1 MADTDVQGMLVRI
14 EATTAQL
21 RQELARSESA
31 VANTAQNIDRSLGV
45 VDSAFDRLNVNAR
58 EAGHEVT
65 SVFSAIGAANLA
77 AVGSVAGLV
86 ALTTSTIDYAKEV
99 KNLSALSNTTVEDFQ
114 RWAYGA
120 KSVGV
125 EQDKLGD
132 ILKDTNDRVGE
143 FLQRGGGEM
152 ADFFKEIAPRIGV
165 TASAF
170 ANLSGP
176 QALQL
181 YYSSLEKAG
190 LNQQQMTTYM
200 ESVADE
206 ATALIPLLRDNGKG
220 FKELGDQA
228 ERAGGVISEFNIVRL
243 VEAGKAISAMKDT
256 FAGAANQLTIGLLP
270 GIESVTKSFQ
280 ELRDN
285 GGAQRLGETIGFLV
299 ENIDVLVAALGGK
312 MAAAFAKFAID
323 AVTSAGAATKAMV
336 TNIAT
341 TKASAIAKAEETA
354 ASAAAAS
361 AKLRESVAAY
371 SAAQAVQLETATR
384 VASLQAAQ
392 QTLAYQARL
401 AVGTAEEARY
411 TAALAAIERDLA
423 VAKAAAAA
431 ATQRLTVATTAST
444 AAMARDTAATT
455 ANAAAQAQAAAAKN
469 VLARAG
475 ASLLSILGGPAG
487 IAALAVGVGVAFL
500 AMGSNAQT
508 ARTDVNDLKR
518 SVEEVRKEFA
528 QLTRDQQQGA
538 LVRVTEQQRDSAQ
551 KATEAYDALRTSA
564 QRALVGP
571 RSSEAGA
578 KQFAA
583 LTSAMDQARAAG
595 QPLSDTILKVGQ
607 QLGIPQKA
615 LDGWVKQSETVSSL
629 DVETGLLSARQALY
643 SKQLDDSTKSTKGK
657 TDADI
662 AADNAGKN
670 FQQTLEKQLHTLK
683 DKTKLEEADRFITEN
698 KIDPQSALAKQIRE
712 TAKAYDAQKDADKAA
727 TDAAQKN
734 KSAQSKLEQQLKTA
748 GDAYTK
754 LKEKFDPVSAAADEQ
769 QLKTAGDAYTKLKE
783 KFDPVSAAADEQK
796 QKTDELNLLYKSGK
810 ISTEEYGKGLQWLKL
825 QYEQTVASSSGLAEA
840 MKYEADLQRQL
851 AVSSASY
858 DQMAAAVGMGDK
870 QADRAQA
877 RLALEQDT
885 NNKILALRTQL
896 ATATTERQ
904 RQALETQIQLTQQYG
919 VRQLDAMQQGYE
931 KLDEA
936 QADWKNGAKSAFQD
950 YLDSAKDVAGQTK
963 TFFTGAF
970 SSMED
975 SVVSFA
981 ETGKFSFADFTK
993 SIIADMGRIAARK
1006 ASSALLEMLF
1016 NAGMSYFSS
1025 GSGNGL
1031 ASGSAGA
1038 TSSNLGA
1045 SSAGYSST
1053 YFPQALGGAWSN
1065 GVQMFA
1071 NGGAFETNSILTMPT
1086 PFSFGTGDM
1095 GIAGEAGP
1103 EAIMPL
1109 ARGADG
1115 SLGVQVVGGT
1125 PGGSTVVQL
1134 SAPMHITVQDRSS
1147 EGMELDSAALQQNMQ
1162 RQMLGVAE
1170 KAIADSWRAGGTS
1183 YRNSTGRR

>member
-31 VANTAQNIDRSLGV
+31 VSNTAQNIDRSLGV

-120 KSVGV
+120 KSVGI

-152 ADFFKEIAPRIGV
+152 SDFFKEIAPRVGV

-206 ATALIPLLRDNGKG
+206 ATALIPLLRNNGKG
-220 FKELGDQA
+220 FKDLGDQA
-228 ERAGGVISEFNIVRL
+228 ERAGAVISEFNIVRL

-354 ASAAAAS
+354 ASAASAS

-371 SAAQAVQLETATR
+371 SAAQAVQLETASR

-423 VAKAAAAA
+423 VAKSAAAA
-431 ATQRLTVATTAST
+431 ATQRLTAATTAST

-607 QLGIPQKA
+607 QLGIPQKT

-698 KIDPQSALAKQIRE
+698 KINPQGALAKQIRE

-727 TDAAQKN
+727 TDAAQKS

-769 QLKTAGDAYTKLKE
+769 
-783 KFDPVSAAADEQK
+783 K
-796 QKTDELNLLYKSGK
+796 QKIDELSLLYKSGK

-825 QYEQTVASSSGLAEA
+825 QYEQTVASSSGLSEA

-858 DQMAAAVGMGDK
+858 DQMAAAVGMGGK
-870 QADRAQA
+870 QSDRAQA
-877 RLALEQDT
+877 RIALEQDT

-904 RQALETQIQLTQQYG
+904 RHALETQIQLTQQYG

-950 YLDSAKDVAGQTK
+950 YLDSARDVAGQTK

-975 SVVSFA
+975 SVANFA
-981 ETGKFSFADFTK
+981 TTGKFSFADFTK
-993 SIIADMGRIAARK
+993 SVIADMGRIAARK

-1071 NGGAFETNSILTMPT
+1071 DGGAFTNGIVDVPT
-1086 PFSFGTGDM
+1086 AFGMADGGTGIM
-1095 GIAGEAGP
+1095 GEAGP

-1115 SLGVQVVGGT
+1115 SLGVRMVGGA
-1125 PGGSTVVQL
+1125 PGGGTVVQVD
-1134 SAPMHITVQDRSS
+1134 APVYLTVEDRSS

-1183 YRNSTGRR
+1183 YRNSNVRR

>member
-21 RQELARSESA
+21 RQELARSEST
-31 VANTAQNIDRSLGV
+31 VSNTAQNIDRSLAV
-45 VDSAFDRLNVNAR
+45 IDNAFDRLNANAHA
-58 EAGHEVT
+58 AGEEVT

-114 RWAYGA
+114 RLAYGA
-120 KSVGV
+120 KTVGV

-152 ADFFKEIAPRIGV
+152 ADFFKEIAPQIGV
-165 TASAF
+165 TAGQF

-190 LNQQQMTTYM
+190 LNQQQVTTYM
-200 ESVADE
+200 EAMADE
-206 ATALIPLLRDNGKG
+206 ATALIPLLRNNGKG
-220 FKELGDQA
+220 FKDLGDQA

-243 VEAGKAISAMKDT
+243 VEAGKAISEMKDT
-256 FAGAANQLTIGLLP
+256 FAGAANQVTIGLLP

-285 GGAQRLGETIGFLV
+285 GGAQRFGETIAFLA
-299 ENIDVLVAALGGK
+299 ENIDILVAALGGK

-323 AVTSAGAATKAMV
+323 AVVSAGAATKAMV

-354 ASAAAAS
+354 ASAAAAA

-392 QTLAYQARL
+392 QTLAYQTRL

-431 ATQRLTVATTAST
+431 ATQRLTAATAAST

-500 AMGSNAQT
+500 AMGSSAQT

-518 SVEEVRKEFA
+518 SVEDVRKEFA

-538 LVRVTEQQRDSAQ
+538 LVRVTEQQRDSA
-551 KATEAYDALRTSA
+551 KEAATAFDALRTSV
-564 QRALVGP
+564 QRSLVGP

-583 LTSAMDQARAAG
+583 LTSSMEQARAAG

-607 QLGIPQKA
+607 QLGIPQKT

-629 DVETGLLSARQALY
+629 DVATGLLAARQALY

-769 QLKTAGDAYTKLKE
+769 
-783 KFDPVSAAADEQK
+783 K

-885 NNKILALRTQL
+885 NNKVLALRTQL
-896 ATATTERQ
+896 ATATTDKQ

-936 QADWKNGAKSAFQD
+936 QADWKNGAKSAFED
-950 YLDSAKDVAGQTK
+950 YLDSANDVAGQTK
-963 TFFTGAF
+963 SLFTSAF

-975 SVVSFA
+975 SVMNFA
-981 ETGKFSFADFTK
+981 TTGKFSFADFTK

-1053 YFPQALGGAWSN
+1053 YFPQALGGAWSG

-1071 NGGAFETNSILTMPT
+1071 DGGAFTNSIVNVPT
-1086 PFSFGTGDM
+1086 AFGMAAGGA
-1095 GIAGEAGP
+1095 GIMGEAGP

-1109 ARGADG
+1109 TRASDG
-1115 SLGVQVVGGT
+1115 SLGVRMVGGVSS
-1125 PGGSTVVQL
+1125 GGTVVQVD
-1134 SAPMHITVQDRSS
+1134 APVYLTVEDRSS

-1183 YRNSTGRR
+1183 YRNSNGRR

>member
-31 VANTAQNIDRSLGV
+31 VSNTAQNIDRSLGV

-114 RWAYGA
+114 RLAYGA

-152 ADFFKEIAPRIGV
+152 ADFFKEIAPQIGV
-165 TASAF
+165 TAGQF

-190 LNQQQMTTYM
+190 LNQQQVTTYM
-200 ESVADE
+200 ESMADE

-220 FKELGDQA
+220 FKDLGDQA

-323 AVTSAGAATKAMV
+323 AVTSAGTATKAMV

-371 SAAQAVQLETATR
+371 SAAQAVQLETAAR

-411 TAALAAIERDLA
+411 TAALTAIERDLA
-423 VAKAAAAA
+423 VAKSAAAA
-431 ATQRLTVATTAST
+431 ATQRLTAATTAST

-469 VLARAG
+469 VLARGG

-487 IAALAVGVGVAFL
+487 IAALAVGAGVAFL
-500 AMGSNAQT
+500 TMGSNAQT

-578 KQFAA
+578 KQFTT
-583 LTSAMDQARAAG
+583 LMSAMDQARAAG

-607 QLGIPQKA
+607 QLGIPQKT

-698 KIDPQSALAKQIRE
+698 KINPQGALAKQIRE

-727 TDAAQKN
+727 TEAAQKS

-769 QLKTAGDAYTKLKE
+769 
-783 KFDPVSAAADEQK
+783 K
-796 QKTDELNLLYKSGK
+796 QKTDELSLLYKSGK

-825 QYEQTVASSSGLAEA
+825 QYDQTIASSSGLSEA

-919 VRQLDAMQQGYE
+919 VRQLNAMQQGYE

-950 YLDSAKDVAGQTK
+950 YFDSAKDVAGQTK
-963 TFFTGAF
+963 SLFTSAF

-975 SVVSFA
+975 SVANFA

-993 SIIADMGRIAARK
+993 SVIADMGRIAARK

-1071 NGGAFETNSILTMPT
+1071 DGGAFTNGIVDVPT
-1086 PFSFGTGDM
+1086 AFGMAGGGA
-1095 GIAGEAGP
+1095 GIMGEAGP

-1134 SAPMHITVQDRSS
+1134 SAPMHITVRDRSS

-1162 RQMLGVAE
+1162 RQMFGVAE

>member
-31 VANTAQNIDRSLGV
+31 VSNTAQSIDRSLGV

-120 KSVGV
+120 KSVGI

-152 ADFFKEIAPRIGV
+152 SDFFKEIAPRVGV

-220 FKELGDQA
+220 FKDLGDQA

-371 SAAQAVQLETATR
+371 SAAQAVQLETASR

-423 VAKAAAAA
+423 VAKSAAAA
-431 ATQRLTVATTAST
+431 ATQRLTAATTAST

-578 KQFAA
+578 KQFTT
-583 LTSAMDQARAAG
+583 LMSAMDQARAAG

-607 QLGIPQKA
+607 QLGIPQKT

-629 DVETGLLSARQALY
+629 DVETGLLAARQALY

-698 KIDPQSALAKQIRE
+698 KINPQGALAKQIRE

-727 TDAAQKN
+727 TESAQKR
-734 KSAQSKLEQQLKTA
+734 KSAESELEQQLKTA

-769 QLKTAGDAYTKLKE
+769 KKKIDQ
-783 KFDPVSAAADEQK
+783 
-796 QKTDELNLLYKSGK
+796 LNLLYKSNE
-810 ISTEEYGKGLQWLKL
+810 ISTQEYGKGLQWLKL
-825 QYEQTVASSSGLAEA
+825 QYEQTIASSSGLAEA

-963 TFFTGAF
+963 SFFTGAF

-975 SVVSFA
+975 SVANFA
-981 ETGKFSFADFTK
+981 TTGKFSFAEFTK
-993 SIIADMGRIAARK
+993 SVIADMGRIAARK

-1016 NAGMSYFSS
+1016 NAGMSYFGS

-1031 ASGSAGA
+1031 AAGSAGA
-1038 TSSNLGA
+1038 TSSSLGA

-1071 NGGAFETNSILTMPT
+1071 DGGAFTNGIVDVPT
-1086 PFSFGTGDM
+1086 AFGMAGGGTGIM
-1095 GIAGEAGP
+1095 GEAGP

-1115 SLGVQVVGGT
+1115 SLGVRMVGGA
-1125 PGGSTVVQL
+1125 PSGGTVVQVD
-1134 SAPMHITVQDRSS
+1134 APVYLTVEDRSS

-1183 YRNSTGRR
+1183 YRNSNGRR

>member
-120 KSVGV
+120 KSVGI

-152 ADFFKEIAPRIGV
+152 SDFFKEIAPRVGV

-206 ATALIPLLRDNGKG
+206 ATALIPLLRNNGKG
-220 FKELGDQA
+220 FKDLGDQA

-243 VEAGKAISAMKDT
+243 VEAGKSISAMKDT

-371 SAAQAVQLETATR
+371 SAAQAVQLETASR

-423 VAKAAAAA
+423 VAKSAAAA
-431 ATQRLTVATTAST
+431 ATQRLTAATTAST

-551 KATEAYDALRTSA
+551 KAAEAYDALRTSA

-583 LTSAMDQARAAG
+583 LTNAMDQARAAG

-607 QLGIPQKA
+607 QLGIPQKT

-629 DVETGLLSARQALY
+629 DVETGLLAARQALY

-698 KIDPQSALAKQIRE
+698 KINPQSALAKQIRE

-727 TDAAQKN
+727 TDAAQKS

-769 QLKTAGDAYTKLKE
+769 
-783 KFDPVSAAADEQK
+783 K
-796 QKTDELNLLYKSGK
+796 QKTDELSLLYKSGK

-825 QYEQTVASSSGLAEA
+825 QYEQTVASSSGLSEA
-840 MKYEADLQRQL
+840 MKYESDLQRQL

-858 DQMAAAVGMGDK
+858 DQMAAAVGMGGK

-877 RLALEQDT
+877 RIALEQDT

-919 VRQLDAMQQGYE
+919 VRQFDAMQQGYE

-950 YLDSAKDVAGQTK
+950 YLDSARDVAGQTK

-975 SVVSFA
+975 SVANFA
-981 ETGKFSFADFTK
+981 TTGKFSFADFTK
-993 SIIADMGRIAARK
+993 SVIADMGRIAARK

-1016 NAGMSYFSS
+1016 NAGMSYFGS

-1031 ASGSAGA
+1031 AAGSAGA

-1071 NGGAFETNSILTMPT
+1071 DGGAFETNSILTMPT
-1086 PFSFGTGDM
+1086 PFSFGSGDM

-1183 YRNSTGRR
+1183 FRNSNGRR

>member
-120 KSVGV
+120 KSVGI

-152 ADFFKEIAPRIGV
+152 SDFFKEIAPRVGV

-206 ATALIPLLRDNGKG
+206 ATALIPLLRSNGKG
-220 FKELGDQA
+220 FKDLGDQA

-323 AVTSAGAATKAMV
+323 AVASSASATKAMV

-371 SAAQAVQLETATR
+371 SAAQAVQLETASR

-423 VAKAAAAA
+423 VAKSAAAA
-431 ATQRLTVATTAST
+431 ATQRLTAATTAST

-469 VLARAG
+469 VLARGG

-487 IAALAVGVGVAFL
+487 IAALAVGAGVAFL
-500 AMGSNAQT
+500 TMGSNAQT
-508 ARTDVNDLKR
+508 ARTDVNNLKR

-528 QLTRDQQQGA
+528 QLTRDQQQGE
-538 LVRVTEQQRDSAQ
+538 LVRVTEQHRVSAQ
-551 KATEAYDALRTSA
+551 NAIYAYDALRTSA

-578 KQFAA
+578 KQFAT
-583 LTSAMDQARAAG
+583 LMSAMDQARAAG

-607 QLGIPQKA
+607 QLGIPQKT

-629 DVETGLLSARQALY
+629 DVETGLLAARQALY

-698 KIDPQSALAKQIRE
+698 KINPQGALAKQIRE

-727 TDAAQKN
+727 TESAQKR
-734 KSAQSKLEQQLKTA
+734 KSAESELEQQLKSA
-748 GDAYTK
+748 GDAY
-754 LKEKFDPVSAAADEQ
+754 V
-769 QLKTAGDAYTKLKE
+769 KLKE

-796 QKTDELNLLYKSGK
+796 KKIDQLNLLYKSNE
-810 ISTEEYGKGLQWLKL
+810 ISTQEYGQGLQWLKL
-825 QYEQTVASSSGLAEA
+825 QYEQTIASSSGLAEA

-851 AVSSASY
+851 AVSGASY

-877 RLALEQDT
+877 RIALEQDT

-975 SVVSFA
+975 SVANFA
-981 ETGKFSFADFTK
+981 TTGKFSFADFTK
-993 SIIADMGRIAARK
+993 SVIADMGRIAARK

-1016 NAGMSYFSS
+1016 NAGMSYFGS

>member
-607 QLGIPQKA
+607 QLGIPQKT

-734 KSAQSKLEQQLKTA
+734 KSAQSKL
-748 GDAYTK
+748 
-754 LKEKFDPVSAAADEQ
+754 EQ